1 MCEAH
6 EFRDRPHAYVK
17 LWKHHAAQPHADR
30 INAVAET
37 RGEPWLPRYGGFISS
52 EWEYAKA
59 LQLLEEDP
67 EIYERMDHWVEAAD
81 WIVWQ
86 LCGAVRPQR
95 LQRRLQ
101 GDLAGRTSIRHRTSK
116 RR

>member
-1 MCEAH
+1 MRAAK

-30 INAVAET
+30 INAVAEA
-37 RGEPWLPRYGGFISS
+37 RGEPWLARYGGLISS

-86 LCGAVRPQR
+86 LCGQYVRNACS
-95 LQRRLQ
+95 
-101 GDLAGRTSIRHRTSK
+101 AGYKGIWQDDAYPSPTSK